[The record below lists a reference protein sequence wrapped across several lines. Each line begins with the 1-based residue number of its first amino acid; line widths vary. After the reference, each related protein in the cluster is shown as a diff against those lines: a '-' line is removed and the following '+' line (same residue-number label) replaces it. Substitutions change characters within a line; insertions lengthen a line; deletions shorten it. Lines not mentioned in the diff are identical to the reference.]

1 VQSMTTAPPVDLF
14 ATHKVVDVDTHLTEP
29 PDVWTS
35 RMSTKRWGDLVPHIE
50 NRRGVD
56 VWVAGRLRIG
66 SPGASSIAGWDD
78 FVPNGPPTYDL
89 IHPSMYDAHE
99 RLAWLDREGI
109 WAQVLYPNVGGF
121 GSAFFLQLGDAE
133 LMLECVRTYNDFLIE
148 WCSADPRRLIPVMST
163 PFWDVDAAVAE
174 IARCVAN
181 GHRAVNFCNQPE
193 VHGQPPIAHPHWDP
207 IWAAVQDA
215 GVPIS
220 FHIGGGDIGRKPSEG
235 ADFMGVQPAFARFS
249 SLLIVDNQRC
259 LAELFF
265 GGVCHRFPRLKFV
278 SVESGVGWM
287 PGVLEVFDWQWRN
300 TGVTR
305 DRPEYDLLPSEYF
318 RRQVYGC
325 FWFEDAAARFAVEQ
339 YPDNMLY
346 ETDYPHPTCQYPSPP
361 TPARHPRDYAND
373 ALAGLSPDLQQKV
386 LHDNAARLYLLD

>member
-1 VQSMTTAPPVDLF
+1 MATDLF
-14 ATHKVVDVDTHLTEP
+14 ETYKVVDVDTHLTEP
-29 PDVWTS
+29 PDVWTA
-35 RMSTKRWGDLVPHIE
+35 RMSQAKWGDLVPHVV
-50 NRRGVD
+50 NKRGVD
-56 VWVAGRLRIG
+56 VWVAGNNRIG
-66 SPGASSIAGWDD
+66 SPGSSAMAGWDG
-78 FVPNGPPTYDL
+78 FVPNGPPTFEQ
-89 IHPSMYDAHE
+89 IHPSMYDSHE

-121 GSAFFLQLGDAE
+121 GSAFFLQLGDAD
-133 LMLECVRTYNDFLIE
+133 LMLECVRTYNDFLID

-163 PFWDVDAAVAE
+163 PFWDLDACVAE
-174 IARCVAN
+174 IERSVAN

-193 VHGQPPIAHPHWDP
+193 HYGVPPLAHPHWDP
-207 IWAAVQDA
+207 VWAAAQDL

-220 FHIGGGDIGRKPSEG
+220 FHIGGGDIGRKVSEG

-249 SLLIVDNQRC
+249 ALLIVDNQRC
-259 LAELFF
+259 LAELIF

-287 PGVLEVFDWQWRN
+287 PGVIEVFDWQWRN
-300 TGVTR
+300 SGVTR

-318 RRQVYGC
+318 RRQIHGC
-325 FWFEDAAARFAVEQ
+325 FWFEDVAARHAIEQ

-361 TPARHPRDYAND
+361 TPARFPRDYAND
-373 ALAGLSPDLQQKV
+373 ALAALSPELQRKV
-386 LHDNAARLYLLD
+386 LHDNAARLYQLD